1 MAKKNFKKWPRKT
14 LRKGEN
20 HFFSKGDI
28 AIKDFERE
36 IIIEFYFSKVLATVL
51 SSSRMGRC

>member
-1 MAKKNFKKWPRKT
+1 MAKKNFKKRRKS
-14 LRKGEN
+14 L
-20 HFFSKGDI
+20 FSKGDI